1 MRVTVTGATGFVGGR
16 LIQRLLADGV
26 QVHALTRS
34 LRTKLPSAVEPHVWN
49 PVDEEAPLPSLQ
61 GSSAIFHLLGE
72 PVAQRWSP
80 EIKRRI
86 RDSRVL
92 STRNLVQTIS
102 RMETPP
108 ELLVS
113 ASAVGYY
120 GSRGDQWLT
129 ETTPPGEDFLGEVS
143 RAWEDE
149 ALAAEALGLRVVR
162 LRIGIVLGAEGGAL
176 DRMLPPFRAGLGG
189 PLGPG
194 TQWMSWIHLDDL
206 VGMMLFPLQYP
217 HIRGV
222 WNAVSP
228 NPVTNQEFTDTLARI
243 LKRPAIFRVPEF
255 GLRLLFGEGAQV
267 LLASQRVKPEAS
279 EAAGFRF
286 QYAGLH
292 AALRHLLRT

>member
-1 MRVTVTGATGFVGGR
+1 MRVTVTGGTGFVGSR
-16 LIQRLLADGV
+16 LVEQLLASGWNV
-26 QVHALTRS
+26 QLLTRN
-34 LRTKLPSAVEPHVWN
+34 LRANLPAQAEAHVWDSQTE
-49 PVDEEAPLPSLQ
+49 PAPAASLD
-61 GSSAIFHLLGE
+61 GSDAVIHLMGE

-92 STRNLVQTIS
+92 STRNLVQAMS
-102 RMETPP
+102 RMETRP

-113 ASAVGYY
+113 ASAIGYY
-120 GSRGDQWLT
+120 GSRGDEVLT
-129 ETTPPGEDFLGEVS
+129 EDSAPGTDFLADVS
-143 RAWEDE
+143 QAWEQE
-149 ALAAEALGLRVVR
+149 ALAAEALGVRVLRI
-162 LRIGIVLGAEGGAL
+162 RIGIVLGMEGGAL
-176 DRMLPPFRAGLGG
+176 ERMLPPFRAGLGG
-189 PLGPG
+189 PLGQG
-194 TQWMSWIHLDDL
+194 AQWMSWIHLDDL

-222 WNAVSP
+222 WNGASP

-255 GLRLLFGEGAQV
+255 GLRLLFGEGSQA
-267 LLASQRVKPEAS
+267 LLGSQRVKPEAA

-292 AALRHLLRT
+292 AALRHILRS

>member
-1 MRVTVTGATGFVGGR
+1 MRVTVTGGTGFVGGR
-16 LIQRLLADGV
+16 LVKQLLAGGWDV
-26 QVHALTRS
+26 QLLTRS
-34 LRTKLPSAVEPHVWN
+34 LRSNLPPDAGAHVWD
-49 PVDEEAPLPSLQ
+49 PQAEPAPAASLQ
-61 GSSAIFHLLGE
+61 GSNAVIHLIGE

-92 STRNLVQTIS
+92 STRNLVQAIA
-102 RMETPP
+102 RMEERP
-108 ELLVS
+108 EVLVS
-113 ASAVGYY
+113 ASAIGYY
-120 GSRGDQWLT
+120 GSRGDEVLT
-129 ETTPPGEDFLGEVS
+129 EGSASGTDFLAEVS
-143 RAWEDE
+143 RGWEEE
-149 ALAAEALGLRVVR
+149 ALAAEELGLRVVR

-176 DRMLPPFRAGLGG
+176 ERMLPPFRVGLGG
-189 PLGPG
+189 PLGTG
-194 TQWMSWIHLDDL
+194 AQWMSWIHLDDL

-228 NPVTNQEFTDTLARI
+228 NPVTNQEFTDTLARM

-255 GLRLLFGEGAQV
+255 GLRLLFGEGSQA
-267 LLASQRVKPEAS
+267 LLGSQRVKPEAA

-292 AALRHLLRT
+292 AALRHVLRS